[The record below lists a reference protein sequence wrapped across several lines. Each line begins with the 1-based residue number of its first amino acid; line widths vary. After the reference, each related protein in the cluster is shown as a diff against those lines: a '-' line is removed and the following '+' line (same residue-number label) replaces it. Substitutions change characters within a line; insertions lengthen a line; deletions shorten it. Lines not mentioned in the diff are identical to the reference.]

1 MSYLVTLSN
10 HSGCLLALKTT
21 VLNMGKKEGL
31 WHSYV
36 VIWSS
41 TPYLG
46 LKVDAL
52 HYTLVIANMLPRE
65 LLLVELLVILMQVK
79 LCFCCDFKNKNMHK
93 LNQCQQF

>member
-1 MSYLVTLSN
+1 MSVRTKN
-10 HSGCLLALKTT
+10 HSAEY
-21 VLNMGKKEGL
+21 GKKEGL

-36 VIWSS
+36 EIWSS

-46 LKVDAL
+46 LKVDIL
-52 HYTLVIANMLPRE
+52 YYTLVIANMLPRE

-93 LNQCQQF
+93 LNQQQPTILIKNIKE